1 MNNVVKILMERDG
14 ISYQDAYDMVKETKD
29 MLLELDMD
37 DLFEY
42 DDIIADNLELEPDY
56 LEDILSLK

>member
-1 MNNVVKILMERDG
+1 MNKVVKILMERDG
-14 ISYQDAYDMVKETKD
+14 ISYQNAYDMVKETKD

-37 DLFEY
+37 DLLEY

>member
-1 MNNVVKILMERDG
+1 MNKVVKILIERDG

-37 DLFEY
+37 DLLEY
-42 DDIIADNLELEPDY
+42 DDIIPDNLELEPDY

>member
-1 MNNVVKILMERDG
+1 MNKVVKILMERDG
-14 ISYQDAYDMVKETKD
+14 ISYQNAYDMVKETKD

-37 DLFEY
+37 DLLEY

-56 LEDILSLK
+56 LEDILSI